1 MIKKNKKQIKASSE
15 NMRAWSNSEE
25 GKKKHAETLKKR
37 RLFSDSQ
44 IIDIR
49 ERISSGDAKTVVA
62 RGFNVSVNTIT
73 RIVEKV
79 TYIDV

>member
-1 MIKKNKKQIKASSE
+1 MVKKSKKQIRASGE

-49 ERISSGDAKTVVA
+49 EKIGNGDAKTVVA
-62 RGFNVSVNTIT
+62 REFNVSVNTIT
-73 RIVEKV
+73 RIVNRISY
-79 TYIDV
+79 TDV

>member
-1 MIKKNKKQIKASSE
+1 MVTKSKKQIKASGE

-25 GKKKHAETLKKR
+25 GKKKHAETLKKK

-49 ERISSGDAKTVVA
+49 ERISNGDAKTVIA
-62 RGFNVSVNTIT
+62 REFNVSTSTINKIVN
-73 RIVEKV
+73 RISY
-79 TYIDV
+79 TDV